1 MVSNRFIPCAIVTC
15 LLSAAALLGGC
26 SPPLPKTWLPPPGG
40 TMYDIH
46 LSSDRLHPADAP
58 ALRTKEVAGASWIL
72 VQAKSF
78 LKKP

>member
-1 MVSNRFIPCAIVTC
+1 MASNRLIRSVIVTC

-46 LSSDRLHPADAP
+46 VSSDRLHAMAAP
-58 ALRTKEVAGASWIL
+58 R
-72 VQAKSF
+72 
-78 LKKP
+78 